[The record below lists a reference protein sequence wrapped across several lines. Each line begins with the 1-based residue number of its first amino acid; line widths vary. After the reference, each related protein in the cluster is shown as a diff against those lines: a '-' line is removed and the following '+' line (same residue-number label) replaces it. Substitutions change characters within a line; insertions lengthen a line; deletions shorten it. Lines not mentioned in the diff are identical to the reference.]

1 MNLPA
6 KILVIEDDP
15 RLGKTIKNVL
25 SIQGYDVCYADNGAS
40 GIQKAFEYNPD
51 LILCDI
57 MMNPIDGIQVYNV
70 LKESSLIDQVP
81 FIFITG
87 NSDLEDIRF
96 GMDLGADD
104 YFVKPFD
111 NDRLIKAIEKRLDKY
126 RILRETGKQKFKV
139 LFKLSPNGI
148 FLFDGNVIY
157 EANPS
162 LIKVLEL
169 QQDNITSYTIED
181 LFDQDSYLR
190 IKEKIARCSSGL
202 LNNFSEAVTMVGKNG
217 KKFDVSLYISIYE
230 RYSGHSLMIG

>member
-1 MNLPA
+1 MNLPT
-6 KILVIEDDP
+6 KILVIEDDQ

-96 GMDLGADD
+96 AMDLGVDD

-126 RILRETGKQKFKV
+126 RTLRETGKHKFKV
-139 LFKLSPNGI
+139 LFKLSPNGN
-148 FLFDGNVIY
+148 LFV
-157 EANPS
+157 
-162 LIKVLEL
+162 
-169 QQDNITSYTIED
+169 
-181 LFDQDSYLR
+181 R
-190 IKEKIARCSSGL
+190 R
-202 LNNFSEAVTMVGKNG
+202 
-217 KKFDVSLYISIYE
+217 E
-230 RYSGHSLMIG
+230 RYLSSQPGFDKVPRPATG